1 MTILGVDWGEKHTG
15 LALGWADDI
24 GLSQPLTTVATDKAI
39 AKILFVCQAESV
51 QKIIIGVSERESG
64 RKAQIF
70 AAKLK
75 TETKIPIE
83 LADETLSTA
92 QARSIHKSHA
102 AAAAFILELW
112 LDEHPP
118 NNV

>member
-15 LALGWADDI
+15 LALGWTDI
-24 GLSQPLTTVATDKAI
+24 GLSQPLTTVDTQKAI
-39 AKILFVCQAESV
+39 RKILSVCRAESV
-51 QKIIIGVSERESG
+51 QKIIVGVSERESG

-83 LADETLSTA
+83 LADETLSSA
-92 QARSIHKSHA
+92 QAQSIHKSHA

-112 LDEHPP
+112 LDEHRQDK
-118 NNV
+118 V